1 MEYPKLRQINALP
14 VKVSGKNLICLQDP
28 FKYSKKALFIPEP
41 AFFIISLFDGHH
53 SIRDIQTEYMRRYGE
68 LLYSEHIEKM
78 IKELDSHLFL
88 DNKRFEDFKIGLE
101 DEFKQT
107 KIRKAHNVGFAYNQ
121 DPKKLKEE
129 IENYLNSSQKSSKS
143 FDISE
148 EKQIKGM
155 IAPHIDYRRGGQ
167 CYGTLYREIND
178 RIDAELFLIFGTAHL
193 PTKTLFILTRKS
205 FETPLGIMETDCD
218 FIDKLEKNYSGN
230 LYEDEFVHKTEH
242 SIEFQVVFLQHLFNQ
257 KKKIKM
263 VPILIGSFLQRELR
277 NGNPSSL
284 KEFSDF
290 IEAIKSTIF
299 QNNKKEFTIAAADLS
314 HVGPQFGDPYPVTP
328 LILQELKSEDLRM
341 LNYLKDIKLDEFSKD
356 IYKNNEKR
364 HICGYSCIYT
374 MLSTIDATEGH
385 LLQYEQTTDPNT
397 HSTVTFAAMLFS

>member
-28 FKYSKKALFIPEP
+28 FKYSKKALFIPGP
-41 AFFIISLFDGHH
+41 TFFIISLFDGHH

-143 FDISE
+143 LDIS
-148 EKQIKGM
+148 KGKKIKGM

-178 RIDAELFLIFGTAHL
+178 RIDAELFLIFGTAHM

-263 VPILIGSFLQRELR
+263 VPVLIGSFFQRELR

-290 IEAIKSTIF
+290 IKAIKRTIF

-314 HVGPQFGDPYPVTP
+314 HVGPRFGDPYPVTP
-328 LILQELKSEDLRM
+328 LILQELKSEDLQM
-341 LNYLKDIKLDEFSKD
+341 LNYLKDIKLDEFSRD
-356 IYKNNEKR
+356 IHKNNEKR

-385 LLQYEQTTDPNT
+385 LLQYEQTTDSNT